1 MTYIFEDWEDD
12 ILSLF
17 FQQAYPREVVEK
29 QFIYANGTGNI
40 KNKIVEAL
48 NNGETEIYVFSA
60 RQFKYSYRISKFIE
74 AIRR

>member
-29 QFIYANGTGNI
+29 QF
-40 KNKIVEAL
+40 
-48 NNGETEIYVFSA
+48 
-60 RQFKYSYRISKFIE
+60 KYSYRISKFIE
-74 AIRR
+74 DIRR